1 MGLLSSLF
9 GPPKPRPTPAEMAL
23 LAEYARLAESIG
35 IESLVQGVDLALLPT
50 SPEHLKE
57 IIAKATFSA
66 WAGIVLKPDDL
77 EKLYGCLAFFLSPDQ
92 LTLVEE
98 ARAIEARIHAGQ
110 DVAET
115 EHRKYEDGIRL
126 LADAHKQIVAAR
138 SNLQSHAAT
147 LISQETGRS

>member
-35 IESLVQGVDLALLPT
+35 IEALVQGVDLALLPA
-50 SPEHLKE
+50 SREHLKE

-66 WAGIVLKPDDL
+66 WAGIALKPDDL
-77 EKLYGCLAFFLSPDQ
+77 EKLYGCLAFFLSSDQ

-98 ARAIEARIHAGQ
+98 ARAIEARIHADQ
-110 DVAET
+110 DVAEA
-115 EHRKYEDGIRL
+115 ERRKYEEGIRL
-126 LADAHKQIVAAR
+126 LADAHEQIVAAR
-138 SNLQSHAAT
+138 SNLQAHAAT
-147 LISQETGRS
+147 LTSQETPRS

>member
-9 GPPKPRPTPAEMAL
+9 GTSRPRPTPAAMAL
-23 LAEYARLAESIG
+23 LAEYASLAEKIG
-35 IESLVQGVDLALLPT
+35 VKSLVQGVDLTLLPT
-50 SPEHLKE
+50 SREHLKE

-66 WAGIVLKPDDL
+66 WAGIVLKPDDM

-98 ARAIEARIHAGQ
+98 ARVIEVRIQAGQ

-115 EHRKYEDGIRL
+115 EHRKYEEGISL
-126 LADAHKQIVAAR
+126 LADDHEQIVAAR
-138 SNLQSHAAT
+138 SNLQAHAAT
-147 LISQETGRS
+147 LT